1 MKISFSFPF
10 LRVIAACKTKVKLKR
25 LSICYDFQ
33 KFIQS
38 FQCMRDSTINLE
50 NYSGM
55 RSCLFIFES
64 EISLT
69 PANTLECN
77 FYSRMQPWRILAS
90 VERKEKRKMNGF
102 LSKPWS
108 LLKSKF
114 SKVFMMC
121 KAVRD
126 FGWCRKQAFIFKIK
140 REKRNLIKD
149 DQGSF
154 LFIFLE
160 CKTPFLAWFHFVI
173 FLPYE
178 VRTFYSSNTVFIL
191 TLMKILRKSPVFCS
205 FTSYI
210 LAICTTSK
218 SCSIF

>member
-154 LFIFLE
+154 LFIFFRVQDAFFGVI
-160 CKTPFLAWFHFVI
+160 PFCYFYFVI
-173 FLPYE
+173 SSYKD
-178 VRTFYSSNTVFIL
+178 SSNTVFIL